1 MAMYLNTNIASMT
14 AQNNL
19 SMSQSNLATSIQ
31 RLSSGLR
38 VNSAKDDA
46 AGVAIS
52 EKMTSQI
59 RGLNQGSRN
68 AADAISLSQTAEG
81 ALGNITQNLQRMREL
96 AVQASNFTSSSDIA
110 SIDAE
115 YKALNTENARIISS
129 SKFNGTALLSGA
141 LSATFQVGANA
152 GETIAITTAA
162 AVTQTNS
169 GTLGTTTTTA
179 SAELAKLD
187 ADIASMSST
196 RATFGA
202 AQSQFQAAI
211 SNIQNTATN
220 LTASRGRIVDA
231 DYAQETAS
239 LTKNQILQQAGTAM
253 LAQANALPNTVLTL
267 LK

>member
-1 MAMYLNTNIASMT
+1 MAMYLNTNYASMV

-19 SMSQSNLATSIQ
+19 SSSQSNLATSIQ

-52 EKMTSQI
+52 EKMTAQI
-59 RGLNQGSRN
+59 RGLNQGARN

-81 ALGNITQNLQRMREL
+81 ALANITNNLQRMREL
-96 AVQASNFTSSSDIA
+96 AVQASNFTSSNDIT

-115 YKALNTENARIISS
+115 YKALNAENTRIINAA
-129 SKFNGTALLSGA
+129 KFNGTSLLSGA
-141 LSATFQVGANA
+141 LSATFQVGANS
-152 GETIAITTAA
+152 GETIAISSS

-169 GTLGTTTTTA
+169 GTLGATTSTA

-187 ADIASMSST
+187 VDIAAMSST

-220 LTASRGRIVDA
+220 LTTSRGRIVDA
-231 DYAQETAS
+231 DYAQETAN

>member
-1 MAMYLNTNIASMT
+1 MAMYLNTNYASMV

-19 SMSQSNLATSIQ
+19 SSSQSNLATSIQ

-52 EKMTSQI
+52 EKMTAQI
-59 RGLNQGSRN
+59 RGLNQGARN

-81 ALGNITQNLQRMREL
+81 ALANITNNLQRMREL
-96 AVQASNFTSSSDIA
+96 AVQASNFTSSSDIT

-115 YKALNTENARIISS
+115 YKALNAENTRIIAAA
-129 SKFNGTALLSGA
+129 KFNGTALLSGA
-141 LSATFQVGANA
+141 LSAKFQVGANS
-152 GETIAITTAA
+152 GETIAITTTTAT
-162 AVTQTNS
+162 TQTNS
-169 GTLGTTTTTA
+169 GTLGATVTTA

-187 ADIASMSST
+187 ADIAAMSST

-220 LTASRGRIVDA
+220 LTTSRGRIVDA
-231 DYAQETAS
+231 DYAQETAN

>member
-59 RGLNQGSRN
+59 RGLNQGARN

-81 ALGNITQNLQRMREL
+81 ALGNITNNLQRMREL

-115 YKALNTENARIISS
+115 YSALNTENARIIAS

-152 GETIAITTAA
+152 SDTIAVSSA

-169 GTLGTTTTTA
+169 GTLGSTTTTA

-187 ADIASMSST
+187 VDIAAMSST

-202 AQSQFQAAI
+202 AQSQFTAAI

-231 DYAQETAS
+231 DYAQETAN